1 LTTPAALPREEGFV
15 MSVDVSI
22 VAISLNSKGLLREC
36 IRSIHAAKWRAVTY
50 EIIVVDNASKD
61 GTPAMLATEFPE
73 VRAIANDSNVGF
85 CKAGNQGAAIAQ
97 GRHLLF
103 LNDDTL
109 IVDDAIAA
117 TVEWADA
124 HGAEMIGSRLLNT
137 DGTDQFSSGRSFT
150 TPAAT
155 IFGRKSILTRLFPN
169 ARWARQYLLSDKVNS
184 SEPYEVDWLSAAAML
199 VRRDAFEQAG
209 RLAEDFYYFHEQVF
223 CARLKRNGGRI
234 YLHPQS
240 KIIHHEHAGSGVRTR
255 RVRRRHIM
263 AFHAAA
269 LKWFCLHHS
278 LGGLH
283 PVRWIAAAALMARA
297 GMLVMLDALK
307 AEQPSTAT
315 QLEAGRPEG
324 GVAV

>member
-1 LTTPAALPREEGFV
+1 

-22 VAISLNSKGLLREC
+22 IAISLNSKGLLREC

-50 EIIVVDNASKD
+50 EVIVVDNASKD
-61 GTPAMLATEFPE
+61 GTPAMLSTEFPE
-73 VRAIANDSNVGF
+73 VRTIANDANVGF
-85 CKAGNQGAAIAQ
+85 SKAGNQGAAIAR

-184 SEPYEVDWLSAAAML
+184 TEPYEVDWLSAAAMM

-223 CARLKRNGGRI
+223 CARLKRNGGRV

-255 RVRRRHIM
+255 RVRRRHIT

-269 LKWFCLHHS
+269 LKWFCLHHN
-278 LGGLH
+278 LGVLH
-283 PVRWIAAAALMARA
+283 PVRWTAAAALAARA
-297 GMLVMLDALK
+297 GMLVALDALK
-307 AEQPSTAT
+307 PEQTSTAS